1 MRNFYTLL
9 GLFSLFSAQAFSA
22 SECDLK
28 VDFVTNAKEKQ
39 QVIPASKDVS
49 IHIKQMLAVQSKDG
63 VKIASNAICQK
74 LSGANYTG
82 SEQEWQSFISSAVN
96 GLLKAKYKDLQITMV
111 GGGDKV
117 YQGKLAHKE
126 YIFTGSVPGNKQY
139 IYNLAVLD
147 KSENTVYTL
156 SVSGNESAIEKVQSE
171 FSRLVDSFKL

>member
-1 MRNFYTLL
+1 MRKFYTLL
-9 GLFSLFSAQAFSA
+9 GIFSLFSAQAFSA
-22 SECDLK
+22 SKCEIN

-49 IHIKQMLAVQSKDG
+49 IYIKQMLAVHSSSG

-74 LSGANYTG
+74 LSGASYTG

-96 GLLKAKYKDLQITMV
+96 GLLKANYTDLQITMV
-111 GGGDKV
+111 GEDDKV

-126 YIFTGSVPGNKQY
+126 YIFTGSVPGNKQH

-147 KSENTVYTL
+147 KSNNTVYTM
-156 SVSGNESAIEKVQSE
+156 SVSGNERAVREVKSE
-171 FSRLVDSFKL
+171 FSRLIKSFKL